1 MDGGQTWSDRKR
13 MWICAAEALRDKR
26 QEAFYRCNNQTGLAF
41 AIPVLM
47 NPDMVINIGTKAL
60 EMVLWLSL
68 PMLLVALVVGVVIS
82 LFQAVTQIQ
91 EMTLTFVPKIIA
103 VFAAL
108 IIAAPWLVETAV
120 TFTRQLFES
129 IPGLIQ

>member
-1 MDGGQTWSDRKR
+1 
-13 MWICAAEALRDKR
+13 
-26 QEAFYRCNNQTGLAF
+26 
-41 AIPVLM
+41 M
-47 NPDMVINIGTKAL
+47 NPDMVINIGTHAL

-68 PMLLVALVVGVVIS
+68 PMLLVALVVGVAIS

-103 VFAAL
+103 VFVSM
-108 IIAAPWLVETAV
+108 IIAAPWLVEKAV

-129 IPGLIQ
+129 IPGLLQ

>member
-1 MDGGQTWSDRKR
+1 
-13 MWICAAEALRDKR
+13 
-26 QEAFYRCNNQTGLAF
+26 
-41 AIPVLM
+41 
-47 NPDMVINIGTKAL
+47 MVINIGTHAL

-68 PMLLVALVVGVVIS
+68 PMLLVALVVGVAIS

-103 VFAAL
+103 VFASM
-108 IIAAPWLVETAV
+108 IIAAPWLVEKMV

-129 IPGLIQ
+129 IPGLLN

>member
-1 MDGGQTWSDRKR
+1 
-13 MWICAAEALRDKR
+13 
-26 QEAFYRCNNQTGLAF
+26 
-41 AIPVLM
+41 
-47 NPDMVINIGTKAL
+47 MVINIGTHAL

-68 PMLLVALVVGVVIS
+68 PMLLVALVVGVAIS

-103 VFAAL
+103 VFGSM
-108 IIAAPWLVETAV
+108 IIAAPWLVEKAV

-129 IPGLIQ
+129 IPSLLN

>member
-1 MDGGQTWSDRKR
+1 
-13 MWICAAEALRDKR
+13 
-26 QEAFYRCNNQTGLAF
+26 
-41 AIPVLM
+41 M
-47 NPDMVINIGTKAL
+47 NPDMVINIGTHAL

-68 PMLLVALVVGVVIS
+68 PMLLVALVVGVAIS

-103 VFAAL
+103 VFGSM
-108 IIAAPWLVETAV
+108 IIAAPWLVEKAV

-129 IPGLIQ
+129 IPSLLN